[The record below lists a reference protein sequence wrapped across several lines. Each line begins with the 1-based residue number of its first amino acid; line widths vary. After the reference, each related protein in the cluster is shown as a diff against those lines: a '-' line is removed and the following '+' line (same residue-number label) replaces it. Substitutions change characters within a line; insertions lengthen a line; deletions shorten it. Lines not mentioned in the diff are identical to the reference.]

1 MDVTDLDLCVV
12 LPIAALEAWVRAEPS
27 ERASWLSRPGVVSQV
42 DVGGATALVFR
53 RERPRP
59 TKALVATEA
68 RKRVSVVVSGA
79 EDAARAAIDAPTA
92 RTELAPRVTLASGL
106 LVIGGDLAH
115 ADVGGG
121 TPVAGPHR
129 IVDLAPGDYR
139 IEMRAIGT
147 PGEPGFAR
155 VISFEPYQPT

>member
-12 LPIAALEAWVRAEPS
+12 LPIAVLDAWVRADPAT
-27 ERASWLSRPGVVSQV
+27 RAGWLAGSTVVSEVQV
-42 DVGGATALVFR
+42 GAEVGFVFR
-53 RERPRP
+53 REPPRP
-59 TKALVATEA
+59 TRA
-68 RKRVSVVVSGA
+68 VVSIEPRRRVAIVISGA
-79 EDAARAAIDAPTA
+79 DEAAVRAAIDAPAEYVVLADRA
-92 RTELAPRVTLASGL
+92 RVPSGL

-139 IEMRAIGT
+139 VELRTVGAA
-147 PGEPGFAR
+147 GEADFAR
-155 VISFEPYQPT
+155 VIVYQPR